1 MPFNLA
7 LIDLVSPYLVR
18 GENLGANHA
27 PLSAIRVTEYD
38 IASDEMGVVIQGRC
52 EFNGQGSLDIG
63 RGSFTLDG
71 LVDEGAAPF
80 DPNRRAEVFDL
91 KETSLSFELWV
102 PRIGSNIIFQ
112 GADDIDDDDF
122 SAVQEIFDVWDAPP
136 LDAPLS
142 DFPNSAFTLDLILN
156 APTVRPPFLQPAQMT
171 AEGLLIPDDSY
182 QEVTITLPKLRFR
195 FLHTDGDGQA
205 SSLRF
210 QLLSAGVSGL
220 DDPGELGIA
229 ELISMEPPY
238 AFVGRASDRTIGFG
252 FRSAVLDLSNDKTP
266 PAVVEKFGFGD
277 DWGGLY
283 LPEARL
289 FVAPEGA
296 KDFAFEAGVRDLLIG
311 FGNNRGVSG
320 DFEVA
325 LINQGSGAVEI
336 GARFFDEAGAV
347 YEIERT
353 GDRSAVVRIPPET
366 RMVVDIQGG
375 RAPYDCTVRINDG
388 SPSESARLFNIELG
402 DSDVQEIDIR
412 VLDRSFDIPIDT
424 TLIIRAERLNEVA
437 SSLPV
442 PGGSVEIAQPVSLT
456 SESGSQPQIVIV
468 AQNNEEVWLT
478 TTPTDPTLRWSVPGS
493 GDSESDPISI
503 FSVPVAPGETVS
515 VQARREG
522 AENPGVALDDLSD
535 AGETFYFYF
544 DEPEK
549 VDNPADEENLL
560 YEYATTGDDGNQ
572 SVNDN
577 VWSSQAIAPTG
588 RDRLPNG
595 EPPLIAYAEIL
606 EALPAGTEL
615 VILGHASYENDS
627 SKLDHNFFL
636 ARRRA
641 IAVRELIQR
650 AYPEKLF
657 NIAVEPDIGD
667 KADWSL
673 TWQMRSNQPQW
684 WAASLKRPAIVQS
697 EQIATVTLSR
707 PASPPAPPLVI
718 PVVDEPPLLPPRA
731 PAWFRSVALRVR
743 IVRNE
748 LIAGEIEAEVDLQT
762 ATEAKL
768 NESGQLPDSA
778 PAPDVRSLESG
789 SPLAPDNPAD
799 GITKVR
805 LLAQSDSA
813 TGLTSTLIEIGADP
827 SDKDG
832 LAMAGWLPDIES
844 PEDEK
849 NVGLTLL
856 GSYLSFWPLL
866 VNLPEGNSGR
876 VEDAV
881 LTGAALALPG
891 TVALLPWFRIER
903 VILYG
908 GEFLKRDR
916 NGEQEAFLLFDVQM
930 DWSVRISLGSNPI
943 VTIDPEFPLSV
954 RYKAIGLRFG
964 QRDSSDKFSLRPV
977 FDASRGYTIDVAKS
991 GVVKVADP
999 FGRILRVLAARISK
1013 TNPTT
1018 FEIDLGMAIDL
1029 GVVSIDRA
1037 GVRVYLD
1044 APEGQTN
1051 IPRPELTA
1059 LGASVDIKNTLTGR
1073 GYLQIGENTIGGEI
1087 DLAIAPIDLRVSA
1100 ALEIT
1105 QFDDDGT
1112 SITGVYVSISVVLP
1126 VGIPLGA
1133 SGLGIFGFRGIFGMH
1148 YERSSNFGINSAVPA
1163 LAWLEAAEGEPHR
1176 LRSPE
1181 GQPLWVPML
1190 DSWAFGLGMLIGT
1203 MEGGI
1208 LMNLDGTFLLELPGP
1223 RILIVMNARILSP
1236 PPSVGELGAGG
1247 GILAVIEITREHF
1260 LIGIIAE
1267 YEVPKLISIR
1277 IPIEAVFS
1285 FTNASNWHVY
1295 LGSRQNPVTIDVL
1308 GLVQGTG
1315 YLMLQGN
1322 GLAAYKGLDA
1332 IEGFAVGIGAAA
1344 SFRFG
1349 GERLYLEIGGSMDA
1363 ILGFVPFV
1371 LQGIFEV
1378 RGELRLFII
1387 SIGAHATLFVS
1398 VREPVDEDGE
1408 PTGDGLET
1416 YIHGEVCGHINLFFF
1431 KLEGCVTIEIGDEEK
1446 DLPLLP
1452 NLITKLS
1459 LQSRAPALAEGTGVD
1474 RPIDASLTNGIETE
1488 DLPNVGELAPV
1499 PIDSI
1504 IILSMMMPAQDRSLT
1519 FFGEPIGAA
1528 SGAPA
1533 LEGAEEGF
1541 IARGEEQYRY
1551 SLVQLS
1557 LERINPADGSV
1568 EDEALIG
1575 SEAPAVWWLQ
1585 NDPGEEQN
1593 ITAQLALMTWVPTPV
1608 SKAILKG
1615 ELLRESVEGRWGQI
1629 CEEGAPAAAVLWT
1642 FRYEQLGTSY
1652 IGWNLE
1658 GIAWPDPPE
1667 TKRSEQPDTSLPVGE
1682 RWRSGN
1688 LSLDNKRGI
1697 IGATVINAGVPCDL
1711 NEDDPNDDPPG
1722 TPPSRPPIT
1731 PVPIVK
1737 PGVVKP
1743 GTPPVVIG
1751 GRGPVRLK
1759 SRASVGEALAEGDS
1773 VRSQLS
1779 RRANQQPFRISQR
1792 FYQKA
1797 ARSLRKQ
1804 TPLDSRH
1811 NRPQQASS
1819 SLNRR
1824 TSRRVKNRTTGQL
1837 ATVQTELLQTLAQ
1850 SPFVGL
1856 QTGAPSNKPLC
1867 EVRLLS
1873 APVCDDG
1880 RAIVFGN
1887 PQKQTEVEAALAEAG
1902 VTHGP
1907 LDEVV
1912 VLKTGAYQYTRLLL
1926 FSWAFLVKAERLIVR
1941 SLDAEGNEIN
1951 QVVVSL
1957 QDHELSESLL
1967 PSTWSDPQGPWYD
1980 SIVDIVNWGDL
1991 VENSNDVF
1999 LSNNLIPFLITLE
2012 DGEQADRIEIGLI
2025 PHQGTP
2031 SSRPRL
2037 KLIPNYYV
2045 AAMESLRGTEVARS
2059 QWDDAEIQ
2067 RDRAAITQVFGPDGS
2082 DNALLYPD
2090 ALYRITTTWSGAR
2103 KTSRQQQQ
2111 QQQQE
2116 EEEEVDIQNQAG
2128 AQTFW
2133 FRTDSQP
2140 PERLDAWMMMTIP
2153 ADDEK
2158 HVFRSD
2164 PLRLVFNT
2172 HDIQR
2177 LFAAYGH
2184 SLQVRLQAASAHH
2197 PEPQNGQEHPAPIN
2211 DETLLQVGP
2220 EILSPWESTLQ
2231 DLLEGQCIDIDDER
2245 DRHGLMLL
2253 NLPLDPYT
2261 NYILDVESVEDES
2274 ESSRLVYR
2282 RHFSTG
2288 AYENFEAFARSLQA
2302 VKVSHRAVP
2311 PGSMG
2316 AVRDFFSS
2324 REALGA
2330 EFDQQWREQGLEVM
2344 PVPDKAR
2351 IVVMWEQAG
2360 NQPPQPTAVLIDA
2373 SEPMWRSRPYPI
2385 EITDDSGPRSTQ
2397 RWILEPKPWLTLD
2410 ESSESDPVLE
2420 QLIQV
2425 PGAQRALAILRPNSR
2440 GQLLALD
2447 LAALGFEESYLN
2459 SPEQRETVVTIRFNN
2474 APWEEV
2480 DS

>member
-1 MPFNLA
+1 MPFNVALA
-7 LIDLVSPYLVR
+7 DLVSPYLVR

-38 IASDEMGVVIQGRC
+38 MAADVMGVVIRGRC

-63 RGSFTLDG
+63 RGSFAIDG

-80 DPNRRAEVFDL
+80 DPNRRAEIFDL
-91 KETSLSFELWV
+91 KETALEFELWV

-112 GADDIDDDDF
+112 GAGNVDDDNFDPVQ
-122 SAVQEIFDVWDAPP
+122 AVLDVWDAPP

-142 DFPNSAFTLDLILN
+142 DFPNSAFTLDVILN

-171 AEGLLIPDDSY
+171 AEGMLIPDDRY
-182 QEVTITLPKLRFR
+182 QEVTLTLPKLRFR
-195 FLHTDGDGQA
+195 FLHTDGDGQS

-210 QLLSAGVSGL
+210 QLLPAGVSGL
-220 DDPGELGIA
+220 DDPGDVGIA

-238 AFVGRASDRTIGFG
+238 AFIGRSRDRTIGFG

-311 FGNNRGVSG
+311 FGAHRGVSG

-325 LINQGSGAVEI
+325 VINQGSGAIEL

-353 GDRSAVVRIPPET
+353 GDQSAVVRIPPDT

-375 RAPYDCTVRINDG
+375 RAPYDCTIQINDG
-388 SPSESARLFNIELG
+388 PPSAAAQLFEIELG
-402 DSDVQEIDIR
+402 DSDVQEIDIN
-412 VLDRSFDIPIDT
+412 VVDSSFDPPISA
-424 TLIIRAERLNEVA
+424 TLIVRAERLNEVA
-437 SSLPV
+437 PSLPV
-442 PGGSVEIAQPVSLT
+442 PGGQPIIAQPVSLT
-456 SESGSQPQIVIV
+456 PESGSQPQIVMV
-468 AQNNEEVWLT
+468 AQNNEDVWLT
-478 TTPTDPTLRWSVPGS
+478 TTPTDPTLRWSVPDS
-493 GDSESDPISI
+493 GNGESEPSSI
-503 FSVPVAPGETVS
+503 FSVSVAPGETVS
-515 VQARREG
+515 VRARREG
-522 AENPGVALDDLSD
+522 AENPGVLLDDLSD
-535 AGETFYFYF
+535 AGEKFYFYY
-544 DEPEK
+544 DEPET
-549 VDNPADEENLL
+549 VENPADEENLL
-560 YEYATTGDDGNQ
+560 YGYATSG
-572 SVNDN
+572 DN

-588 RDRLPNG
+588 KARSPNG
-595 EPPLIAYAEIL
+595 ESPLEAYAKIL
-606 EALPAGTEL
+606 EALPAGAEL
-615 VILGHASYENDS
+615 VIRGHASYEGDR

-641 IAVRELIQR
+641 IAARELIQR

-657 NIAVEPDIGD
+657 NITVEPSISD
-667 KADWSL
+667 KATWL
-673 TWQMRSNQPQW
+673 TTWQTRSDLPRW
-684 WAASLKRPAIVQS
+684 WAASLKRPAIAQA

-707 PASPPAPPLVI
+707 PDSPPAPPPII
-718 PVVDEPPLLPPRA
+718 PVVDEPPIPPRA
-731 PAWFRSVALRVR
+731 PDWFRSVALRVR

-748 LIAGEIEAEVDLQT
+748 LIAGEIEAEVNLQA
-762 ATEAKL
+762 ATNAKL
-768 NESGQLPDSA
+768 EASGELHA
-778 PAPDVRSLESG
+778 ETAPDVRSLESG

-827 SDKDG
+827 ADKDG
-832 LAMAGWLPDIES
+832 LAMAGWLPGEPPLSKDF
-844 PEDEK
+844 
-849 NVGLTLL
+849 GLTLL

-866 VNLPEGNSGR
+866 VNLLEGNSGR

-891 TVALLPWFRIER
+891 TVAALSWFQIER

-930 DWSVRISLGSNPI
+930 DWSVSIAIGNNPI
-943 VTIDPEFPLSV
+943 ITIDPEFPLAV

-964 QRDSSDKFSLRPV
+964 QRDSSDQFALRPV
-977 FDASRGYTIDVAKS
+977 FDASRGYSIDVAKS
-991 GVVKVADP
+991 GVIKVADP

-1059 LGASVDIKNTLTGR
+1059 FGASIDIQNTLTGR
-1073 GYLQIGENTIGGEI
+1073 GYLQLGENTIGGEI

-1105 QFDDDGT
+1105 QIDDGGR
-1112 SITGVYVSISVVLP
+1112 SITGVYVGISVVLP

-1163 LAWLEAAEGEPHR
+1163 LAWLEAAKGEPHR
-1176 LRSPE
+1176 LRAPHSNEPHSNE
-1181 GQPLWVPML
+1181 PLWVPML

-1285 FTNASNWHVY
+1285 FTDASDWHVY
-1295 LGSRQNPVTIDVL
+1295 LGSRQNPVIINVL
-1308 GLVQGTG
+1308 GLVDGTG

-1332 IEGFAVGIGAAA
+1332 IDGFAVGIGAAA

-1363 ILGFVPFV
+1363 ILGFMPFV
-1371 LQGIFEV
+1371 LQGTFSV

-1387 SIGAHATLFVS
+1387 SIGAYADLFVS
-1398 VREPVDEDGE
+1398 VREPVNEAGE
-1408 PTGDGLET
+1408 PIGGGLRT
-1416 YIHGEVCGHINLFFF
+1416 YIRGEVCGHIDLFFF
-1431 KLEGCVTIEIGDEEK
+1431 ELEGCVTIEIGAKEE
-1446 DLPLLP
+1446 DLPPLP
-1452 NLITKLS
+1452 DLITKLS
-1459 LQSRAPALAEGTGVD
+1459 LQGRSPALAEGTGVD
-1474 RPIDASLTNGIETE
+1474 RPIDASLTNGVEGE
-1488 DLPNVGELAPV
+1488 DLPDINELEPV
-1499 PIDSI
+1499 PIDTI
-1504 IILSMMMPAQDRSLT
+1504 IILSMMMPVQDGGLT
-1519 FFGEPIGAA
+1519 FFDEPIGAA

-1533 LEGAEEGF
+1533 LEGAEKGF
-1541 IARGEEQYRY
+1541 IARGEEKYRY
-1551 SLVQLS
+1551 HLVEVK
-1557 LERINPADGSV
+1557 LERINADGAV
-1568 EDEALIG
+1568 EKESLIG

-1585 NDPGEEQN
+1585 NDLGKEAN
-1593 ITAQLALMTWVPTPV
+1593 ITAQLALMTWVPTPA

-1615 ELLRESVEGRWGQI
+1615 EVLSETVEGRWGQI

-1642 FRYEQLGTSY
+1642 FRYENLGPSY

-1667 TKRSEQPDTSLPVGE
+1667 TKRSEPPDTSLPVGE

-1688 LSLDNKRGI
+1688 PPLDKKRGI
-1697 IGATVINAGVPCDL
+1697 IGATVINAAVPCDL
-1711 NEDDPNDDPPG
+1711 KEDNPNNPPG
-1722 TPPSRPPIT
+1722 TPPSKPPII
-1731 PVPIVK
+1731 PVPIVR
-1737 PGVVKP
+1737 P

-1751 GRGPVRLK
+1751 GRGSVRVK
-1759 SRASVGEALAEGDS
+1759 SRASVGEALAKSDP
-1773 VRSQLS
+1773 VRLQLS
-1779 RRANQQPFRISQR
+1779 GRASQQPFRISHR
-1792 FYQKA
+1792 LYQKVS
-1797 ARSLRKQ
+1797 RTLSKQ
-1804 TPLDSRH
+1804 TPLDRQSERIQRSGLLS
-1811 NRPQQASS
+1811 NRRASS
-1819 SLNRR
+1819 RLG
-1824 TSRRVKNRTTGQL
+1824 NRTAGQL
-1837 ATVQTELLQTLAQ
+1837 ATAQTTLLQAIAQ
-1850 SPFVGL
+1850 SPFGDL
-1856 QTGAPSNKPLC
+1856 QTGSPSNKPLC

-1873 APVCDDG
+1873 APICDDG
-1880 RAIVFGN
+1880 RAIVLGN
-1887 PQKQTEVEAALAEAG
+1887 PQKQVEVEAALIEAG

-1926 FSWAFLVKAERLIVR
+1926 FTWAFLVKAGRLIVR
-1941 SLDAEGNEIN
+1941 SLDAEDNEIN
-1951 QVVVSL
+1951 RVVVSL

-1980 SIVDIVNWGDL
+1980 SIVDIINWGDL
-1991 VENSNDVF
+1991 VENSDNAF
-1999 LSNNLIPFLITLE
+1999 LSRNLIPVFVTLE
-2012 DGEQADRIEIGLI
+2012 DGEQADRIEIGLV

-2031 SSRPRL
+2031 SSQPL
-2037 KLIPNYYV
+2037 PKFVPSYYV
-2045 AAMESLRGTEVARS
+2045 AAIESLRGTEVARS
-2059 QWDDAEIQ
+2059 QWDNAEIE
-2067 RDRAAITQVFGPDGS
+2067 RDRAAITQVFGPGGS
-2082 DNALLYPD
+2082 NNAFLYPD
-2090 ALYRITTTWSGAR
+2090 SLYRITTAWTGTR
-2103 KTSRQQQQ
+2103 KSDRK
-2111 QQQQE
+2111 QE
-2116 EEEEVDIQNQAG
+2116 EDESQEDIQTQDG
-2128 AQTFW
+2128 TQTFW

-2140 PERLDAWMMMTIP
+2140 PTRLDSWIMTTLP
-2153 ADDEK
+2153 QEDEQ

-2164 PLRLVFNT
+2164 PLRIVFNT
-2172 HDIQR
+2172 HDVQR
-2177 LFAAYGH
+2177 LFKAYGYA
-2184 SLQVRLQAASAHH
+2184 LRVRLQAASTHH
-2197 PEPQNGQEHPAPIN
+2197 PDSQAGQEHPAPIN
-2211 DETLLQVGP
+2211 DETLLKVGP
-2220 EILSPWESTLQ
+2220 EILSPWEATLQ
-2231 DLLEGQCIDIDDER
+2231 ELLKGQCIEIDDGR
-2245 DRHGLMLL
+2245 DRHGLMLID
-2253 NLPLDPYT
+2253 LPLDPYT
-2261 NYILDVESVEDES
+2261 NYILDIESVEDETGTS
-2274 ESSRLVYR
+2274 VYR

-2288 AYENFEAFARSLQA
+2288 AYENFESFARSLQA

-2311 PGSMG
+2311 SGSM
-2316 AVRDFFSS
+2316 AAIRDFFGS
-2324 REALGA
+2324 RDPLGA

-2351 IVVMWEQAG
+2351 IVVLWEQTG
-2360 NQPPQPTAVLIDA
+2360 DQLPQPTAVLIDA
-2373 SEPMWRSRPYPI
+2373 SEPMWRSRPYPV
-2385 EITDDSGPRSTQ
+2385 EIIDDSGPRPTQ
-2397 RWILEPKPWLTLD
+2397 RWVLEPRSWLTLN
-2410 ESSESDPVLE
+2410 ESPDSDPVLA

-2425 PGAQRALAILRPNSR
+2425 PGAQRALAILRPDSR
-2440 GQLLALD
+2440 GQLLTLD
-2447 LAALGFEESYLN
+2447 LTALGFDESYLN
-2459 SPEQRETVVTIRFNN
+2459 IPEQRETVVTIRFNN

-2480 DS
+2480 E